1 MTIAKY
7 YFQASLKFALC
18 WFLFVAYSVCA
29 HPGDEN
35 SIVTN
40 FDCDK
45 SYPNMI
51 DALPSPLREFAA
63 LKCFG
68 NGQVIMTKSNWSWRY
83 SGSFFDI
90 PRIPASAH
98 DEMAA
103 IPPPY
108 YFSNIKVGEIRP
120 ENVSRYLDKLM
131 ADIVTF
137 KPQLEIT
144 KLYDVELTN
153 NHESIIR
160 LFIALEIKG
169 NGWLLV
175 CNPDCR
181 PEYVILFEER

>member
-1 MTIAKY
+1 
-7 YFQASLKFALC
+7 
-18 WFLFVAYSVCA
+18 
-29 HPGDEN
+29 
-35 SIVTN
+35 
-40 FDCDK
+40 
-45 SYPNMI
+45 
-51 DALPSPLREFAA
+51 
-63 LKCFG
+63 
-68 NGQVIMTKSNWSWRY
+68 
-83 SGSFFDI
+83 
-90 PRIPASAH
+90 
-98 DEMAA
+98 MAA

-131 ADIVTF
+131 ADVVTF
-137 KPQLEIT
+137 RPQLEIT